1 MNHSSLSAGP
11 PENTPPWVVGR
22 EGPVLRLTL
31 NRPAKRNALNDAMA
45 SQLEQVL
52 ETLDQT
58 VGAIL
63 LTANGP
69 HFCAGLDLSEQVDR
83 GPLEVHKV
91 SRRWH
96 AIKERLQYGPPVIAS
111 LHGAVIGGGFELAA
125 TAHVRIADRTTF
137 FQLPEAR
144 RGLFVG
150 GGGSVRIS
158 RVIGSGR
165 MTELMLTGRRVDAE
179 QGERIGLI
187 HQLVDDGR
195 ADAVALETATA
206 IAANAPLV
214 NYLIVNALPRIA
226 DMSAADG
233 LVTESMAASLSH
245 ASSQA
250 HDRIQD
256 FLSRPRGAGNG
267 GGKADVAAPGE
278 GT

>member
-1 MNHSSLSAGP
+1 MTKVP
-11 PENTPPWVVGR
+11 PPWDTAR

-31 NRPAKRNALNDAMA
+31 NRPSKRNALNEAMA
-45 SQLEQVL
+45 DQLETVL
-52 ETLDQT
+52 ATLDEG
-58 VGAIL
+58 VSAIL
-63 LTANGP
+63 LTARGP
-69 HFCAGLDLSEQVDR
+69 HFCAGLDLSEQKDR
-83 GPLEVHKV
+83 GPLEVHKI

-96 AIKERLQYGPPVIAS
+96 ALKERLHYGPPVIAS

-125 TAHVRIADRTTF
+125 TAHVRIADRSTF

-158 RVIGSGR
+158 RVIGAGR
-165 MTELMLTGRRVDAE
+165 MTELMLTGRCVDAE

-187 HQLVDDGR
+187 HQLVDDGM
-195 ADAVALETATA
+195 ADAVALEMATA
-206 IAANAPLV
+206 IAGNAPLV

-233 LVTESMAASLSH
+233 LFTESLAASLSH
-245 ASSQA
+245 ASSPA

-256 FLSRPRGAGNG
+256 FLNRPRAPGSSG
-267 GGKADVAAPGE
+267 DRQPDAAPIGRS
-278 GT
+278 T

>member
-1 MNHSSLSAGP
+1 MTKDP
-11 PENTPPWVVGR
+11 QPWEIVR
-22 EGPVLRLTL
+22 AGPVLQLTL

-45 SQLEQVL
+45 DQLEAVL
-52 ETLDQT
+52 TTLDEG
-58 VGAIL
+58 VRAIL
-63 LTANGP
+63 LTARGP
-69 HFCAGLDLSEQVDR
+69 HFCAGLDLSEQKDR

-96 AIKERLQYGPPVIAS
+96 AIKERLHYGPPVVAS

-125 TAHVRIADRTTF
+125 TAHVRIADRSTF

-158 RVIGSGR
+158 RVIGAGR
-165 MTELMLTGRRVDAE
+165 MTELMLTGRCVDAE

-187 HQLVDDGR
+187 HQLVANGM
-195 ADAVALETATA
+195 ADAAALETATA
-206 IAANAPLV
+206 IAGNAPLV

-233 LVTESMAASLSH
+233 LFTESLAASLSH

-256 FLSRPRGAGNG
+256 FLNRPRAPVSG
-267 GGKADVAAPGE
+267 GTREPDVAPIGRPP
-278 GT
+278 

>member
-1 MNHSSLSAGP
+1 MTKMNL
-11 PENTPPWVVGR
+11 PWDIAR
-22 EGPVLRLTL
+22 EGPILRLTL
-31 NRPAKRNALNDAMA
+31 NRPGKRNALNDAMA
-45 SQLEQVL
+45 DQLESAL
-52 ETLDQT
+52 AKLDEG
-58 VGAIL
+58 VRAIV

-69 HFCAGLDLSEQVDR
+69 HFCAGLDLSEQKDR

-96 AIKERLQYGPPVIAS
+96 AIKERLQYGPPVVAS

-158 RVIGSGR
+158 RLIGAGR
-165 MTELMLTGRRVDAE
+165 MTELMLTGRCVDAE

-187 HQLVDDGR
+187 HQLVDGGT
-195 ADAVALETATA
+195 ADTAAIEVATA
-206 IAANAPLV
+206 IAGNAPLV

-233 LVTESMAASLSH
+233 LFTESLAASLSH
-245 ASSQA
+245 VSTQA

-256 FLSRPRGAGNG
+256 FLNRPHAPDSSGASEP
-267 GGKADVAAPGE
+267 DAAPIGRAI
-278 GT
+278 